1 MKPVFKIL
9 MTALAAAAT
18 LAAAPAAWAQDPYK
32 PEYRMSTNVNNAF
45 ALGRGAELWA
55 KLVNERTNGRIH
67 VKWYPGSS
75 LVGGETTRE
84 FTALRQGTLDF
95 NVLGH
100 QLGAAHQGAESVFA
114 AVSGAG

>member
-1 MKPVFKIL
+1 MRKLRTIGFLFAAV
-9 MTALAAAAT
+9 TAIWA
-18 LAAAPAAWAQDPYK
+18 LAAAPAAWAQGQYK

-84 FTALRQGTLDF
+84 FTALRQGALDF
-95 NVLGH
+95 NVS
-100 QLGAAHQGAESVFA
+100 SVINWAPHVKERAFA
-114 AVSGAG
+114 R

>member
-67 VKWYPGSS
+67 VKWYPGS
-75 LVGGETTRE
+75 
-84 FTALRQGTLDF
+84 
-95 NVLGH
+95 VLGH
-100 QLGAAHQGAESVFA
+100 QLGAARQGAESVFA